1 MPQPDVDVRG
11 GGLESQD
18 VPDDEWELTP
28 SGIPLNMV
36 PSVSRDTGLERQD
49 QNDNH
54 DNLPSCE
61 DGYLTDEAASIHSKE
76 PAPFAEVSSERN
88 GTRPRENCAVAVVI
102 PTALPAAQPPQSHKR
117 PSRLRS
123 KTQTYRTDL
132 LNESDEFDDSDDDD
146 YIDRSQHVEHK
157 RRSTKRPKYQPI
169 ANSVPMKPQVVGG
182 FQLGN
187 LSLPNLRTVQRGL
200 LTCEFF
206 QSKVV
211 YSFSWTED
219 RECSDD
225 RSPNEANTP
234 GKEHSGCEMN
244 DIHGWDLHSPS
255 KEENTRIIRDNQ
267 RDCHLS
273 TYSSQ
278 LKARKTEP
286 EKPRKRNKEWTS
298 EEEDLLRQLKD
309 KDKLLWPQIRE
320 FFPNRTEGAI
330 KLRYHTIHKN
340 SAARSRVPSSRAHPD
355 FWTTHPT
362 CGDFQALQQRGN
374 AVVTIWIPT
383 HFDMTV
389 KQQAKAEAQ
398 KVTRTE
404 WLPEKEL
411 FQAKSI
417 AIRLALVERQQ
428 EWTLPEHIG
437 RGRKPMEHQRLTRN
451 TSDKVGG
458 FPQSMLEDGTP
469 VDLLDGA

>member
-1 MPQPDVDVRG
+1 
-11 GGLESQD
+11 
-18 VPDDEWELTP
+18 
-28 SGIPLNMV
+28 
-36 PSVSRDTGLERQD
+36 
-49 QNDNH
+49 
-54 DNLPSCE
+54 
-61 DGYLTDEAASIHSKE
+61 
-76 PAPFAEVSSERN
+76 
-88 GTRPRENCAVAVVI
+88 
-102 PTALPAAQPPQSHKR
+102 
-117 PSRLRS
+117 
-123 KTQTYRTDL
+123 
-132 LNESDEFDDSDDDD
+132 
-146 YIDRSQHVEHK
+146 
-157 RRSTKRPKYQPI
+157 
-169 ANSVPMKPQVVGG
+169 MKPQVVGG

-340 SAARSRVPSSRAHPD
+340 SAARSRVPSSRAHRRGSNVSSSPPAVLQNRKRHALD
-355 FWTTHPT
+355 TTEPRRRSRP
-362 CGDFQALQQRGN
+362 ARARG
-374 AVVTIWIPT
+374 V
-383 HFDMTV
+383 
-389 KQQAKAEAQ
+389 
-398 KVTRTE
+398 
-404 WLPEKEL
+404 
-411 FQAKSI
+411 
-417 AIRLALVERQQ
+417 VER
-428 EWTLPEHIG
+428 LSP
-437 RGRKPMEHQRLTRN
+437 
-451 TSDKVGG
+451 
-458 FPQSMLEDGTP
+458 
-469 VDLLDGA
+469 